1 MSEQDRMLEVL
12 EQIRDNQRLQLER
25 QQEALS
31 LQREQFALFQ
41 KQVERTERIQ
51 DRAEQ
56 LQERSA
62 QVVGAARKSMIVVLP
77 VLVALIA
84 YVSWLLF
91 LR

>member
-1 MSEQDRMLEVL
+1 MSEPDRLHDLL
-12 EQIRDNQRLQLER
+12 EQIRDNQQLQIER
-25 QQEALS
+25 QQEALA

-56 LQERSA
+56 LQEKSA
-62 QVVGAARKSMIVVLP
+62 QIVGTARKSMSVVLP
-77 VLVALIA
+77 VLVLLIA

-91 LR
+91 R